1 MAIKSNSDLKQ
12 RTSRQYHDYVDSFL
26 NRKPGENT
34 LPTTDPGVA
43 GEIFITASAGTENL
57 GDITGSGFSFLA
69 VSQGS

>member
-34 LPTTDPGVA
+34 LPTTDPAVA
-43 GEIFITASAGTENL
+43 GELFITGSTGMDM
-57 GDITGSGFSFLA
+57 GPITGSGFAVLC
-69 VSQGS
+69 VSQG